1 MEMYQIISKYL
12 NTVKKILLD
21 DEIPPT
27 FENLKYYFNE
37 DDVLIEIK
45 NNIGIP
51 NTIRLIYLLVLSDRG
66 IDSEKIKDV
75 VDKLKVYNIKKY
87 IDEETRNVSCDEC
100 NGYGNEDCMACD
112 GGGDVECSNCSGNGT
127 TACDDCDG
135 GGEIDGETCSS
146 CNGAGGLD
154 CDVCDGSGRE
164 TCGNCGGDG
173 QYDCD
178 YCGGSGDVESD
189 DTYFQPDDHYFIK
202 PFSSK
207 DEDYLGKP
215 YEIDKLTD
223 FFENDNLSM
232 YMGKN
237 YEGFSDYDA
246 DQERREYRT
255 DLREFETLFETY
267 NLDYVTARLF
277 QKS

>member
-1 MEMYQIISKYL
+1 MEMYQIISKYY
-12 NTVKKILLD
+12 NIVKRILIE

-66 IDSEKIKDV
+66 ITSEKIKDV
-75 VDKLKVYNIKKY
+75 VDKLKVYIIKKY
-87 IDEETRNVSCDEC
+87 IDEAARNVSCDEC
-100 NGYGNEDCMACD
+100 NGYGNEDCYSCD
-112 GGGDVECSNCSGNGT
+112 GSGDVECSNCSGNGT
-127 TACDDCDG
+127 TACDNCDG
-135 GGEIDGETCSS
+135 SGEVDDEPCSS
-146 CNGAGGLD
+146 CSGSGGED
-154 CDVCDGSGRE
+154 CSDCDGSGRE
-164 TCGNCGGDG
+164 TCHNCGGDG
-173 QYDCD
+173 QYECQ
-178 YCGGSGDVESD
+178 YCGGSGDIESD
-189 DTYFQPDDHYFIK
+189 DEYFQPEDFYFIK
-202 PFSSK
+202 PFSPK

-237 YEGFSDYDA
+237 YEGFSDYDS
-246 DQERREYRT
+246 DMERREYNT
-255 DLREFETLFETY
+255 TLREFETLFEMY

>member
-45 NNIGIP
+45 NSIGSD
-51 NTIRLIYLLVLSDRG
+51 NTIRLIYVLVLSDRG
-66 IDSEKIKDV
+66 ISGEKIKDV
-75 VDKLKVYNIKKY
+75 VDKLKIYKIKKF
-87 IDEETRNVSCDEC
+87 IDENSRTVTCDEC
-100 NGYGNEDCMACD
+100 NGYGHEDCDYCD
-112 GGGDVECSNCSGNGT
+112 GNGDLECSNCSGNGT

-135 GGEIDGETCSS
+135 SGEVDGETCSS

-164 TCGNCGGDG
+164 TCNNCGGDG
-173 QYDCD
+173 NFECD
-178 YCGGSGDVESD
+178 YCGGSGEYESNEK
-189 DTYFQPDDHYFIK
+189 YFQPDDHYFIK

-223 FFENDNLSM
+223 FFENDELSM
-232 YMGKN
+232 FLNKIYH
-237 YEGFSDYDA
+237 GFSEYETDYD
-246 DQERREYRT
+246 RKSYNT
-255 DLREFETLFETY
+255 DLEEFETLDEII
-267 NLDYVTARLF
+267 NLNLIGRRLF
-277 QKS
+277 